1 MQRSN
6 DRQPGIQSIEV
17 GGRVL
22 DVLVDATGPVPLSQL
37 AEGAGI
43 APSNAR
49 RYLISFMRMGL
60 VAQEPIS
67 GHYEFGPLA
76 FRIGVAW
83 LNRVNIFRRG
93 APALTDLRDQI
104 DETVYLSIWSDT
116 GPTIVTIEES
126 SHPIKLNA
134 QIGATLP
141 LLTTSTGQIFA
152 GYLAW
157 NVVEPLI
164 QAELVK
170 LPPDILAEILDTAKD
185 VPAMLQL
192 VRQRGYSDLASI
204 RQRGIHAITAPVFDF
219 KQRLAGAIT
228 AITQQ
233 RSIDTPRR
241 EFLRAAVVNQ
251 AKSLTRELAAAVG
264 PADLDLSRRAAS

>member
-22 DVLVDATGPVPLSQL
+22 DVLVDAGGPVPLSQI

-60 VAQEPIS
+60 VAQEPTS

-76 FRIGVAW
+76 FRIGLAW

-93 APALTDLRDQI
+93 APALADLRDQI
-104 DETVYLSIWSDT
+104 DETVYLSIWSDA
-116 GPTIVTIEES
+116 GPAIVTIEES

-141 LLTTSTGQIFA
+141 LLTTSTGQIYA
-152 GYLAW
+152 CYLAW
-157 NVVEPLI
+157 NIVEPLVNV
-164 QAELVK
+164 ELAK
-170 LPPDILAEILDTAKD
+170 LPPEVLTEILGTAKD
-185 VPAMLQL
+185 IPAVLEL

-204 RQRGIHAITAPVFDF
+204 RQRGVHAITAPVFDF

-228 AITQQ
+228 AIAHQ
-233 RSIDTPRR
+233 RTIDTPRR
-241 EFLRAAVVNQ
+241 EFLRVAVVNQ
-251 AKSLTRELAAAVG
+251 AKSLTRELAAVG
-264 PADLDLSRRAAS
+264 PADSDLSRRAAS